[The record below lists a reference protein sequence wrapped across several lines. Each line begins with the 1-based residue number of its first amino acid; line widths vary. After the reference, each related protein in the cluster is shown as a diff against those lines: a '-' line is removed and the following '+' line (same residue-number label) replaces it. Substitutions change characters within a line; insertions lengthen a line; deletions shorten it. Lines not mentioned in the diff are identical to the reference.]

1 MTVLGITFC
10 VLAILMGGLALIGC
24 FMFLI
29 DDMYGW
35 ALGCIVVVLLCLGVI
50 FIDKKKGLVYKNIT
64 EIQDILSFDNA
75 SEFTLAK
82 KFIKIDIPYEDD
94 DDGNQK
100 KENIEVSYYSI
111 PVKGSK
117 DIQLQDDIQIVRY
130 SDTQKFSPALVCTYK
145 ILVKGNFWFN
155 SDTTPVD
162 DAISWY
168 IQIPN
173 SAHIKEVR

>member
-64 EIQDILSFDNA
+64 EIQDISSFDNA

-82 KFIKIDIPYEDD
+82 KFIKINIPYED

-117 DIQLQDDIQIVRY
+117 DIQLQDDVQIVRY
-130 SDTQKFSPALVCTYK
+130 GDPKFSPALVCKYR
-145 ILVKGNFWFN
+145 IISKGNFWN
-155 SDTTPVD
+155 EASPTPID
-162 DAISWY
+162 DKISWY